1 MKCYDCGKP
10 IEEESRRMME
20 EVRMFRWSSTLV
32 PFHKECWEK
41 RRTSEA
47 KKRYAKMF
55 LESLV
60 LIATAISAMYI
71 IV

>member
-1 MKCYDCGKP
+1 
-10 IEEESRRMME
+10 
-20 EVRMFRWSSTLV
+20 MFRWSSTLV